1 MYLGTISIRN
11 KVKPPSLSVIIP
23 FGLVDATGYATS
35 SLVTGKVY
43 AADMAAPTP
52 IKLTTAIGN
61 METAYTDA
69 AGRPTPKE
77 LNLGSG
83 AIGGMTLKSGL
94 YKWDSAVNIGS
105 DLTLN
110 GGATDIWVFQ
120 ISGDLNL
127 ANNFEVLLTGGA
139 LPENVFWQVAG
150 IATLGTGSHM
160 EGIILSKTQIILM
173 TSSSING
180 RLLAQT
186 QVTLDA
192 ATVVDPELVL

>member
-83 AIGGMTLKSGL
+83 SIGGMTLKSGL

-110 GGATDIWVFQ
+110 GGATDIWIFQ

-192 ATVVDPELVL
+192 ATVVDPAIL

>member
-1 MYLGTISIRN
+1 M
-11 KVKPPSLSVIIP
+11 
-23 FGLVDATGYATS
+23 
-35 SLVTGKVY
+35 
-43 AADMAAPTP
+43 
-52 IKLTTAIGN
+52 
-61 METAYTDA
+61 
-69 AGRPTPKE
+69 
-77 LNLGSG
+77 
-83 AIGGMTLKSGL
+83 
-94 YKWDSAVNIGS
+94 NIGS

-110 GGATDIWVFQ
+110 GGATDIWIFQ

-192 ATVVDPELVL
+192 ATVVDPAIL